1 MERLKLKKPIMVNG
15 AEFKELPYDFDNL
28 TARDKINAGKKFKSA
43 GFTGS
48 LQELDPDYHLF
59 IFAEAVS
66 KADSSISEQDV
77 MRMSMQDAVQ
87 ASSLVRNY
95 FFIDSEEFYQT
106 ITSEEQ

>member
-1 MERLKLKKPIMVNG
+1 MDKLTLKKPIMING
-15 AEFKELPYDFDNL
+15 EEVKELPYDFEKL
-28 TARDKINAGKKFKSA
+28 TAKDKLNAGKKFKAA

-48 LQELDPDYHLF
+48 FQEVDPDYHFF

-66 KADSSISEQDV
+66 KADSSITEQDV
-77 MRMSMQDAVQ
+77 MRISMQDAVT
-87 ASSLVRNY
+87 ASSLVRNF